1 MAPVDMTAASSIR
14 VMVVDDHP
22 AIRQGLALLLAPVH
36 IEVAAEA
43 GGRAEALLRMPECR
57 PDLAVVDLS
66 LDGEDGTMLIADLR
80 RSNVPVLVYSMHEDA
95 RHVEAAFAAGA
106 LGYVTKRELPDVLV
120 HGIFEV
126 AAGRRFVSPTAAL
139 AVVDQAVA
147 PSSAEDGGVQ
157 GLSRQEHEVY
167 QLLGRGEGTGEIAA
181 AMGISAHTVQSY
193 YARILVKLGLNGM
206 YALRQHAIRHT
217 HQR

>member
-1 MAPVDMTAASSIR
+1 MARVDVTAAGAIR
-14 VMVVDDHP
+14 IVVVDDHP
-22 AIRQGLALLLAPVH
+22 AIRQGLALLLAPVR

-43 GGRAEALLRMPECR
+43 GGLAEARLRVRECR

-66 LDGEDGTMLIADLR
+66 LDGEDGTTLIADFR
-80 RSNVPVLVYSMHEDA
+80 TWNVPVLVYSMHKDA
-95 RHVEAAFAAGA
+95 RHVEVAFAAGA
-106 LGYVTKRELPDVLV
+106 LGYVTKGERHDVLV
-120 HGIFEV
+120 QGIREV
-126 AAGRRFVSPTAAL
+126 AAGRRFVSPTAAF

-167 QLLGRGEGTGEIAA
+167 QLLGRGEGTCEIAA
-181 AMGISAHTVQSY
+181 AMGISARTVQSY

-206 YALRQHAIRHT
+206 YALRQHAISHT

>member
-1 MAPVDMTAASSIR
+1 MARADVTAAGAIR
-14 VMVVDDHP
+14 IVVVDDHP
-22 AIRQGLALLLAPVH
+22 AIRQGLALLLAPVR

-43 GGRAEALLRMPECR
+43 AGLAEARLRVRECR

-66 LDGEDGTMLIADLR
+66 LDGEDGTTLIADFR
-80 RSNVPVLVYSMHEDA
+80 TWNVPVLVYSMHKDA

-106 LGYVTKRELPDVLV
+106 LGYVTKGELHDVLV
-120 HGIFEV
+120 QGIREV
-126 AAGRRFVSPTAAL
+126 AAGRRFVSPTAAF

-167 QLLGRGEGTGEIAA
+167 QLLGRGEGTCEIAA
-181 AMGISAHTVQSY
+181 AMGISARTVQSY

-206 YALRQHAIRHT
+206 YALRQHAISHT
-217 HQR
+217 HER